1 MTKVIGQGHVLAL
14 VSMATRW
21 VWLMSSIEDSLFSGG
36 VLKCPEHWGD
46 LMLFYLWV
54 RVTYYRYEH
63 GGGVQRGGTG
73 VSPGHHGGDAV
84 RRSAAPLARWCR
96 RVRPRHRP
104 RRTDHSQ
111 HRCPRSAAP
120 SQLRRAQG
128 TRRTVRHPSILTL
141 AAQCALIA
149 KFHYTDPTRTGPDT
163 DKVRAHC
170 RVRAKFHYTDPTRTR
185 PDPHGPARTFLRRNS
200 VGSVRVR
207 SGPCSGI

>member
-1 MTKVIGQGHVLAL
+1 M
-14 VSMATRW
+14 
-21 VWLMSSIEDSLFSGG
+21 
-36 VLKCPEHWGD
+36 
-46 LMLFYLWV
+46 
-54 RVTYYRYEH
+54 TYYRYEH

-170 RVRAKFHYTDPTRTR
+170 RVRVVEF
-185 PDPHGPARTFLRRNS
+185 NS
-200 VGSVRVR
+200 YSTTCADFVRVR
-207 SGPCSGI
+207 SVSGPCRVRVVEFSFKCLCTYGEVTSPSLWSQYDRHFVGITRHNALR